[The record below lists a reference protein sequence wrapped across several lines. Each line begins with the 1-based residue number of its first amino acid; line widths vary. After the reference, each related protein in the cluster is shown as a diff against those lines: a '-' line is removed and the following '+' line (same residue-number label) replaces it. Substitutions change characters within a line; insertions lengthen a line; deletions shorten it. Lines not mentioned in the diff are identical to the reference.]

1 MRWKLSRTVLRGEI
15 GGNADLLLGTLEN
28 GKKQPRYIT
37 RRTDQP
43 IFMAGLT
50 NFRPYVHQSVEV
62 GFVIVT
68 EDSETGMVDV
78 HDRRPVVL
86 EPDDAWQWMN
96 PETPVEEAAQIAQT
110 RSIPTEEFIW
120 WRVDRAVNRAD
131 PATTGG
137 IC

>member
-1 MRWKLSRTVLRGEI
+1 
-15 GGNADLLLGTLEN
+15 
-28 GKKQPRYIT
+28 
-37 RRTDQP
+37 
-43 IFMAGLT
+43 MAGLT

-131 PATTGG
+131 PSNNGRHLLTPVSPILDNNAVRNVPAFK
-137 IC
+137 